1 MERMLPCSFG
11 FRHNELRIF
20 GRGELVVH
28 RDRIRLAL
36 VQLRVHQL
44 GLCISRRDACDKSG
58 LEAEQGFVPV
68 HHNFISTGL
77 LRTVHTNP

>member
-36 VQLRVHQL
+36 VQLRVVTYEVMMHRFSLQVL
-44 GLCISRRDACDKSG
+44 IYDMRHGVRCANLTDVLDYSVQYI
-58 LEAEQGFVPV
+58 
-68 HHNFISTGL
+68 
-77 LRTVHTNP
+77 